1 MKLKKIILSG
11 LVMVASLSANAQ
23 EAPKTEYVFNPH
35 WYVQAQ
41 VGGQYTLGEIG
52 FGDLLS
58 PNIQLGGGYNLNPV
72 VGFRFSVNA
81 WQSKAGWEATN
92 GTTYDWKWNYIAPNV
107 DATFNLTNLFC
118 DYNPERLLN
127 VGVFAGVG
135 LNVAFGNDEAHDA
148 NTALTALHKYT
159 NYQPLYYLW
168 DGTKTR
174 LQGRIGATADFRLND
189 NLSLG
194 LELQATTLN
203 DRFNSK
209 RAGNSD
215 WYFNALVGVKYAF
228 GKTYSTRKVTPPA
241 PVEKI
246 IERIV
251 EKVVD
256 RPATN
261 TAQFAQE
268 EVEPLRRDIF
278 FTISSTTITVS
289 EMQKVKDIAD
299 YLKENADATVE
310 ITGYADKGTGN
321 ASINKRLSEKRA
333 KAVVDALIN
342 KYGISASRIKSDSK
356 GDTEQPYAEEIL
368 NRVSICIAK

>member
-1 MKLKKIILSG
+1 MNLKKIILSG
-11 LVMVASLSANAQ
+11 LVMVASLGANAQ
-23 EAPKTEYVFNPH
+23 EAAKTEYVFNPH
-35 WYVQAQ
+35 WYVQGQ
-41 VGGQYTLGEIG
+41 IGGQYTLGEIG

-58 PNIQLGGGYNLNPV
+58 PNIQLGGGYNLNSV

-81 WQSKAGWEATN
+81 WQSKAGWE
-92 GTTYDWKWNYIAPNV
+92 TTDGKSYDWSWNYIAPNV
-107 DATFNLTNLFC
+107 DATFNLTNLIC
-118 DYNPERLLN
+118 GYNPNRLLN
-127 VGVFAGVG
+127 VGVFAGFG
-135 LNVAFGNDEAHDA
+135 LNVAFGNDDA
-148 NTALTALHKYT
+148 SDVNNELLKVYKLS
-159 NYQPLYYLW
+159 NGYQPLYYLW

-189 NLSLG
+189 NLTLG

-228 GKTYSTRKVTPPA
+228 GNTYSTRKVTPPA

-246 IERIV
+246 IERVV

-261 TAQFAQE
+261 AAAFVPQA
-268 EVEPLRRDIF
+268 EPLRRDIF

-299 YLKENADATVE
+299 YLKKNPNATVE
-310 ITGYADKGTGN
+310 VTGYADKGTGN

-333 KAVVDALIN
+333 KAVVDALVKN
-342 KYGISASRIKSDSK
+342 YGISASRIKEDSK
-356 GDTEQPYAEEIL
+356 GDTVQPFAEDIL

>member
-1 MKLKKIILSG
+1 MF
-11 LVMVASLSANAQ
+11 ASLGVNAQ
-23 EAPKTEYVFNPH
+23 EAAKTEYVFNPH
-35 WYVQAQ
+35 WYVQGQ
-41 VGGQYTLGEIG
+41 IGGQYTLGEIG

-58 PNIQLGGGYNLNPV
+58 PNVQLGGGYNLNSV

-81 WQSKAGWEATN
+81 WQSKAGWETTDGA
-92 GTTYDWKWNYIAPNV
+92 TYDWNWNYIAPNV

-118 DYNPERLLN
+118 GYNPNRLLN
-127 VGVFAGVG
+127 VGVFAGFG
-135 LNVAFGNDEAHDA
+135 LNVAFGNDDA
-148 NTALTALHKYT
+148 KDVNNELLNVYKLTNGYH
-159 NYQPLYYLW
+159 PLYYLW
-168 DGTKTR
+168 DGTKAR

-189 NLSLG
+189 NLTLG

-228 GKTYSTRKVTPPA
+228 GNTYSTRKVTPPA

-246 IERIV
+246 IERVV

-256 RPATN
+256 RPTTN
-261 TAQFAQE
+261 AAAFVPQA
-268 EVEPLRRDIF
+268 VESLRRDVF
-278 FTISSTTITVS
+278 FTISSTTVTVS
-289 EMQKVKDIAD
+289 EMQKVKEIAD
-299 YLKENADATVE
+299 YLKKNPNATVE

-333 KAVVDALIN
+333 KAVVDALVKN
-342 KYGISASRIKSDSK
+342 YGINASRIKSDSK
-356 GDTEQPYAEEIL
+356 GDTVQPFAEGIL
-368 NRVSICIAK
+368 NRVSICVAK